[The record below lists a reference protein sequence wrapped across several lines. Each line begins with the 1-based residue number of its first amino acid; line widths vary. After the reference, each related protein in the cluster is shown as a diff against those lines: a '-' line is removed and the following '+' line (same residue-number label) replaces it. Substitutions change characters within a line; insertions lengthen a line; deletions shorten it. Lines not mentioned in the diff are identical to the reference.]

1 MADERYAFDNA
12 APEAGR
18 RFSGLEAA
26 LDPVTIRH
34 LSARG
39 VAAGWSCLEIG
50 TGGGSIARW
59 LAARVG
65 PAGRVLATDLN
76 VSWANDGGM
85 GNIAFRAHDIAR
97 DPLEADAFDLIH
109 ARLVLLH
116 LPQRDQVLGKLV
128 ASLRPGGWLVL
139 EEFTTVLPPIPEP
152 ATDAEQA
159 VNEILPAVRELL
171 HSRGADT
178 VVYPRT
184 LVRRLR
190 AAGLGDTGAEGHL
203 SFSEPY
209 AREVHLANLEQVG
222 DALTAAGFATRDQV
236 ERGVAALR
244 DPHVSPTL
252 PMLVSAWGR
261 KPQSSGRQ

>member
-1 MADERYAFDNA
+1 MADDGYTFDNA

-18 RFSGLEAA
+18 RFSGLAAA

-65 PAGRVLATDLN
+65 PSGSVLATDLN
-76 VSWANDGGM
+76 VAWADDGGM
-85 GNIAFRAHDIAR
+85 RNLAFRAHDIVR
-97 DPLEADAFDLIH
+97 DPLDAEAFDLIH

-116 LPQRDQVLGKLV
+116 VPQREQVFDKLV
-128 ASLRPGGWLVL
+128 ASLRPGGWLLL
-139 EEFTTVLPPIPEP
+139 EEFTTVLPEILEP
-152 ATDAEQA
+152 ATEAEQE
-159 VNEILPAVRELL
+159 VNEILPAVRKLL
-171 HSRGADT
+171 HARGADT

-190 AAGLGDTGAEGHL
+190 AAGLRDAGAEGYI
-203 SFSEPY
+203 SFSEPH

-222 DALTAAGFATRDQV
+222 EELVAGGFVTRDQL
-236 ERGVAALR
+236 ERCLTAMR
-244 DPHVSPTL
+244 DPNLSLLL

-261 KPQSSGRQ
+261 KAGPTEPQ